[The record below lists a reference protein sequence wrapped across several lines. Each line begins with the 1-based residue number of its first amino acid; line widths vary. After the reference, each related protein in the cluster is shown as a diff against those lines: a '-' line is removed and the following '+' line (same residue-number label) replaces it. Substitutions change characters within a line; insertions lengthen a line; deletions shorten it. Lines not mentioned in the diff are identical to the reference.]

1 MNTPTGRKIEP
12 LNPLSYED
20 WEALEE
26 MFEALEA
33 VPLQQSEI
41 FTLGDWAISQPVVQD
56 EEASCAA

>member
-1 MNTPTGRKIEP
+1 MNTPTGCEIKP

-33 VPLQQSEI
+33 VPLEQNEV
-41 FTLGDWAISQPVVQD
+41 FTLGDWAMRPPVVQD

>member
-1 MNTPTGRKIEP
+1 MNTPTGCKIEP

-33 VPLQQSEI
+33 VPLEQNEI
-41 FTLGDWAISQPVVQD
+41 FTLGDWVMRPPVVQD

>member
-1 MNTPTGRKIEP
+1 

-33 VPLQQSEI
+33 VPLEPNEV
-41 FTLGDWAISQPVVQD
+41 FTLGDWAMRPPVVQD